1 MAITKAAFAE
11 HLVNELRL
19 NKREAKQLVEL
30 FFEDMKEALEQ
41 GEPIKI
47 SRFGTFGLRDKGSRP
62 GRNPKTGEA
71 VPISARRIVAFKASK
86 KLKAQVARSMM
97 GYREQA

>member
-1 MAITKAAFAE
+1 MAITKAEFAE
-11 HLVNELRL
+11 HLVNELGF

-30 FFEDMKEALEQ
+30 FFEDLKEALEQ

-47 SRFGTFGLRDKGSRP
+47 SGFGTFGLRDKSSRP

-71 VPISARRIVAFKASK
+71 VPVTARRIVAFKAGK
-86 KLKAQVARSMM
+86 KLKAQVGRSM